1 MEVHGNAL
9 KCGVQGNFSSV
20 SVAGDEVGLVLK
32 EGLGNVVNYLLVRSV
47 VVVSTAIMATVSAA
61 STPYTS
67 VPMVVL
73 A

>member
-9 KCGVQGNFSSV
+9 KCGVQGNFSAMG
-20 SVAGDEVGLVLK
+20 VAGDEVGLVLK
-32 EGLGNVVNYLLVRSV
+32 EGLGNVVNYL
-47 VVVSTAIMATVSAA
+47 MATVSAA